1 MNRKATTASRTLLSN
16 TEAISPPPA
25 PPRRVDIYTQSREVV
40 RGAGF
45 NSTEQYLRAKI
56 RAFRRRSLH

>member
-1 MNRKATTASRTLLSN
+1 MNRKATASPTLLSS
-16 TEAISPPPA
+16 TEAISPQPA
-25 PPRRVDIYTQSREVV
+25 PPKRADIYMQSREVV

-45 NSTEQYLRAKI
+45 ISTEQYLRAKI

>member
-1 MNRKATTASRTLLSN
+1 MNRKATASPTLLSSK
-16 TEAISPPPA
+16 EAISPQPA
-25 PPRRVDIYTQSREVV
+25 PPKRADIYMQSREVV

-45 NSTEQYLRAKI
+45 ISTEQYLRAKI

>member
-1 MNRKATTASRTLLSN
+1 MNRKATASPTLPSS
-16 TEAISPPPA
+16 TEAISPQPA
-25 PPRRVDIYTQSREVV
+25 PPKRADIYMQSREVV

-45 NSTEQYLRAKI
+45 ISTEQYLRAKI

>member
-1 MNRKATTASRTLLSN
+1 MNRKATASPTLPSS
-16 TEAISPPPA
+16 TEAVSPQPA
-25 PPRRVDIYTQSREVV
+25 PLRRVDIYTQSREVV

-45 NSTEQYLRAKI
+45 ISTEQYLRAKI

>member
-1 MNRKATTASRTLLSN
+1 MNRKATASPTLLSII
-16 TEAISPPPA
+16 EAISPQPTSPKRA
-25 PPRRVDIYTQSREVV
+25 DIYTRSREVV

-45 NSTEQYLRAKI
+45 LSTEQYLRAKI